1 MLHTPSNIV
10 AITSIYIYLFIY
22 FIYIYIC
29 VCVRVYNPY
38 NFRSHSWLWC
48 SNGCALVPH
57 IRVAHQ
63 MLPSCPKADP
73 PCHSLSRPP
82 RSLEMPWGDH
92 WDQHGSRHI
101 TANNQKVKLGQAWT
115 RHPHAPLIWPRKMS
129 FEETGRIWSPMRG
142 SKYSADQLEV
152 P

>member
-1 MLHTPSNIV
+1 MCVCITH
-10 AITSIYIYLFIY
+10 ITSEVTPGYGAQMVVPLCPTSVWPIKCFQVAQRLIL
-22 FIYIYIC
+22 
-29 VCVRVYNPY
+29 
-38 NFRSHSWLWC
+38 
-48 SNGCALVPH
+48 LVTACH
-57 IRVAHQ
+57 DHLGAWRCTKDAAAIR
-63 MLPSCPKADP
+63 L
-73 PCHSLSRPP
+73 
-82 RSLEMPWGDH
+82 PWGDH
-92 WDQHGSRHI
+92 WDQHGSSWINMDQRGSRHI